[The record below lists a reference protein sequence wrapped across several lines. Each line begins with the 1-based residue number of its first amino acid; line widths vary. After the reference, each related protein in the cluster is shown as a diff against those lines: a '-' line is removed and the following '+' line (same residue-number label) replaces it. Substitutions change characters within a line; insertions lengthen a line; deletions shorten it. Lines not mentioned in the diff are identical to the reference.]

1 MKDRFS
7 CENDNMEHENPS
19 VSKDRFPCEICTK
32 TYKNKPDLTRHE
44 KYEHVENHSG
54 SKDRFPCAFC
64 NKTYKTSVT
73 LQDIITWNMKILLER
88 NTDFLV
94 KIAAKASRTSATLH
108 IT

>member
-1 MKDRFS
+1 
-7 CENDNMEHENPS
+7 MEHENPS
-19 VSKDRFPCEICTK
+19 GSKDRFPCEICNK

-44 KYEHVENHSG
+44 KSEHVENHSG
-54 SKDRFPCAFC
+54 SKD
-64 NKTYKTSVT
+64 S
-73 LQDIITWNMKILLER
+73 QDIITWNMKILLER